1 MFLDI
6 QEVCQHVDQEI
17 SQQPAETPTQV
28 REKFFFV
35 SVFLVGL
42 FVSFHS
48 PLLVCFPVSGRF
60 FTGSKQE
67 LSSRGSFFLSL
78 LFLNEGNPKFK

>member
-6 QEVCQHVDQEI
+6 QEVCQHVDREI

-28 REKFFFV
+28 RKKFFFFV
-35 SVFLVGL
+35 PVLLVGL

-48 PLLVCFPVSGRF
+48 PLLVFFSVSGRF
-60 FTGSKQE
+60 FTGSTQE
-67 LSSRGSFFLSL
+67 LSSRGS
-78 LFLNEGNPKFK
+78 LFLIIFTFSK

>member
-6 QEVCQHVDQEI
+6 QEVCQHVDREI

-28 REKFFFV
+28 RKKFFFIPV
-35 SVFLVGL
+35 LLVGL

-48 PLLVCFPVSGRF
+48 PLLGFFSVSGHF
-60 FTGSKQE
+60 FTGSTQE
-67 LSSRGSFFLSL
+67 LSSRGS
-78 LFLNEGNPKFK
+78 LFLIIFTFSK

>member
-6 QEVCQHVDQEI
+6 QEVCQHVDREI

-28 REKFFFV
+28 RKKFFFV
-35 SVFLVGL
+35 PVLLVGL

-48 PLLVCFPVSGRF
+48 PLLVFFSVLGRF
-60 FTGSKQE
+60 FTGSTQE
-67 LSSRGSFFLSL
+67 LSSRGS
-78 LFLNEGNPKFK
+78 LFLIIFTFSK

>member
-6 QEVCQHVDQEI
+6 QEVCQHVDREI

-28 REKFFFV
+28 RKKVFFV
-35 SVFLVGL
+35 PVLLVGL

-48 PLLVCFPVSGRF
+48 PLLG
-60 FTGSKQE
+60 
-67 LSSRGSFFLSL
+67 FFLFQGASL
-78 LFLNEGNPKFK
+78 LVLHKSSAAEVHYF

>member
-28 REKFFFV
+28 RKKFGFFV
-35 SVFLVGL
+35 PVLLVGL

-48 PLLVCFPVSGRF
+48 PLLLLFFSVSGHF
-60 FTGSKQE
+60 FTGSTQE
-67 LSSRGSFFLSL
+67 LSSRGS
-78 LFLNEGNPKFK
+78 LFLIIFTFSK

>member
-6 QEVCQHVDQEI
+6 QEVCQHVDREI

-28 REKFFFV
+28 RKKLLLFFV
-35 SVFLVGL
+35 PVLLVGL

-48 PLLVCFPVSGRF
+48 PLLGFFSVSGRF
-60 FTGSKQE
+60 FTGSTQE
-67 LSSRGSFFLSL
+67 LSSRGS
-78 LFLNEGNPKFK
+78 LFLIIFTFSK

>member
-6 QEVCQHVDQEI
+6 QEVCQHVDREI

-28 REKFFFV
+28 RKKFFFV
-35 SVFLVGL
+35 PLLLVGL

-48 PLLVCFPVSGRF
+48 PLLVFFSVSGRF
-60 FTGSKQE
+60 FTGSTQE
-67 LSSRGSFFLSL
+67 LSSRGS
-78 LFLNEGNPKFK
+78 LFLIIFTFSK

>member
-6 QEVCQHVDQEI
+6 QEVCQHVDREI

-28 REKFFFV
+28 RKKFFFV
-35 SVFLVGL
+35 PVLLVGL

-48 PLLVCFPVSGRF
+48 PLLVFFSVSGRF
-60 FTGSKQE
+60 FTGSTQE
-67 LSSRGSFFLSL
+67 LSSRGS
-78 LFLNEGNPKFK
+78 LFLIIFTFSK

>member
-6 QEVCQHVDQEI
+6 QEVCQHVDREI

-28 REKFFFV
+28 RKKFFFIPV
-35 SVFLVGL
+35 LLVGL

-48 PLLVCFPVSGRF
+48 PLLVFFSVSGHF
-60 FTGSKQE
+60 FTGSTQE
-67 LSSRGSFFLSL
+67 LSSRGS
-78 LFLNEGNPKFK
+78 LFLIIFTFSK